1 MQTIQTKYN
10 NPQGVEKALPK
21 KYGQGN
27 FLNFLLLNLIVVC
40 PVIIGSNSLVLAQG
54 NLQNPL
60 EITEI
65 DPLLPTGG
73 EARELTNQER
83 RQLINR
89 LTRLDQQAQVFL
101 RAGDLDN
108 TLLTWNR
115 FLRLSRSLGTVPE
128 IQALGRIGDIAWN
141 QNITKQVNT
150 ISDRLQV
157 IQRTQ
162 QEKIDTPTLQALG
175 TAYQQLR
182 SPTLAIPIYRQLLAQ
197 AKEKQDINATETN
210 LRILGQLHM
219 DWFDYPQAALTYQ
232 ELFDFSIKINDLANQ
247 VIYLEELAYIY
258 DQLKEQE
265 KSIAIKQKLIVYY
278 QAKPELQVK
287 IPNLLSAIAASYAT
301 LNNPQA
307 ARDNYQRAYEIA
319 IAAKQFA
326 AARDALQ
333 GLALLY
339 QTYDQPNTALQIY
352 QILIQVNQQ
361 SYDYYYS
368 MNTYDRMG
376 QIYLQQKDYAQ
387 ALNVFTEGL
396 KIARSLQYQ
405 ELYFSAQVE
414 RIRDLLAN
422 NPR

>member
-1 MQTIQTKYN
+1 MQIIHRKY
-10 NPQGVEKALPK
+10 
-21 KYGQGN
+21 
-27 FLNFLLLNLIVVC
+27 FLLISLILLCPIVVC
-40 PVIIGSNSLVLAQG
+40 RGNLVLAQS

-73 EARELTNQER
+73 ESRELTDQER

-89 LTRLDQQAQVFL
+89 LTRLDQQAKAFL
-101 RAGDLDN
+101 QAGDLEN
-108 TLLTWNR
+108 TLLVWNR
-115 FLRLSRSLGTVPE
+115 FLRLSRSLGTIPE
-128 IQALGRIGDIAWN
+128 IQALGRVGDIAWN

-162 QEKIDTPTLQALG
+162 EEKIDTPTLQALG
-175 TAYQQLR
+175 AAYQQLR
-182 SPTLAIPIYRQLLAQ
+182 SPNLAIPIYRQFLAQ

-210 LRILGQLHM
+210 LRILGQLYM
-219 DWFDYPQAALTYQ
+219 DWFDYRQAALTYQ

-247 VIYLEELAYIY
+247 VVYLEELAYIY
-258 DQLKEQE
+258 DQLKDQE
-265 KSIAIKQKLIVYY
+265 KSIAIKQKLINYY

-287 IPNLLSAIAASYAT
+287 IPTLLSTIAASYT
-301 LNNPQA
+301 ILNNPQA

-319 IAAKQFA
+319 IASKQFA
-326 AARDALQ
+326 LARDALQ
-333 GLALLY
+333 GLARLY
-339 QTYDQPNTALQIY
+339 RAYNQPNTALQIY

-361 SYDYYYS
+361 SYDYYDS
-368 MNTYDRMG
+368 MNTYDQMG
-376 QIYLQQKDYAQ
+376 QIYLQQKNYTQ

-396 KIARSLQYQ
+396 KIARSLQSQ

-414 RIRDLLAN
+414 RMRDLLGN
-422 NPR
+422 NSQ

>member
-1 MQTIQTKYN
+1 MHIIHRKY
-10 NPQGVEKALPK
+10 
-21 KYGQGN
+21 
-27 FLNFLLLNLIVVC
+27 FLLGSLIFLC
-40 PVIIGSNSLVLAQG
+40 PVILFRGGLVLAQG

-60 EITEI
+60 EITEV
-65 DPLLPTGG
+65 DPLLPTRG
-73 EARELTNQER
+73 ESRDLTGQER
-83 RQLINR
+83 RQLTNR
-89 LTRLDQQAQVFL
+89 LGRLDQQSQVFL
-101 RAGDLDN
+101 QAGDLEN
-108 TLLTWNR
+108 TVLVWNR
-115 FLRLSRSLGTVPE
+115 LLRLSRSLGTIPE

-157 IQRTQ
+157 IQRSQ

-182 SPTLAIPIYRQLLAQ
+182 SPNLAIPIYRQLLAQ
-197 AKEKQDINATETN
+197 AKETQDINATETN

-232 ELFDFSIKINDLANQ
+232 ELFDFSVKINDFANQ
-247 VIYLEELAYIY
+247 VNYLEELAYIY
-258 DQLKEQE
+258 DQLKDQE
-265 KSIAIKQKLIVYY
+265 KSIAIKQKLINYY
-278 QAKPELQVK
+278 QAKPELQVR
-287 IPNLLSAIAASYAT
+287 IPNLLTNIGSSYT
-301 LNNPQA
+301 ILGNPQA

-339 QTYDQPNTALQIY
+339 RTYNQPNTALQIY

-361 SYDYYYS
+361 SYDYYDS
-368 MNTYDRMG
+368 MNTYDQMG

-387 ALNVFTEGL
+387 ALNVFSEGL

-414 RIRDLLAN
+414 RMRTLLAN
-422 NPR
+422 NSQ

>member
-10 NPQGVEKALPK
+10 NPQWVEKSLPK
-21 KYGQGN
+21 RYSQYN
-27 FLNFLLLNLIVVC
+27 FLNFLLINLILVC
-40 PVIIGSNSLVLAQG
+40 PVVVGSNSLVLAQG

-73 EARELTNQER
+73 ESRELTNQER

-89 LTRLDQQAQVFL
+89 LTRLDQQAQAFL
-101 RAGDLDN
+101 QWGDLEN

-115 FLRLSRSLGTVPE
+115 FLRLSRSLGIIPE
-128 IQALGRIGDIAWN
+128 IQALGRIGEIAWN

-162 QEKIDTPTLQALG
+162 PEKIDTPTLQALG

-182 SPTLAIPIYRQLLAQ
+182 SPTLAIPVYQQLLAQ
-197 AKEKQDINATETN
+197 AQETQDINATENN

-232 ELFDFSIKINDLANQ
+232 ELFNFSIKINDLANQ
-247 VIYLEELAYIY
+247 VSYLEELAYIY
-258 DQLKEQE
+258 DQLKEHEQ
-265 KSIAIKQKLIVYY
+265 SIAIKQKLINYY
-278 QAKPELQVK
+278 QAKPELQIK
-287 IPNLLSAIAASYAT
+287 IPALLSTIAASYTA

-339 QTYDQPNTALQIY
+339 RTYNQPNIALQIY
-352 QILIQVNQQ
+352 QTLIQVNQQ

-368 MNTYDRMG
+368 MNTYEQMG

-387 ALNVFTEGL
+387 ALNVFLEGL
-396 KIARSLQYQ
+396 KIARLLQYQ

-414 RIRDLLAN
+414 RMRDLLVN
-422 NPR
+422 NSR

>member
-1 MQTIQTKYN
+1 MQMIQTKYN
-10 NPQGVEKALPK
+10 NPQGVEKSLPK
-21 KYGQGN
+21 RYSQYN
-27 FLNFLLLNLIVVC
+27 FLNFLLINLILVC
-40 PVIIGSNSLVLAQG
+40 PVVVGSNSLVLAQG

-73 EARELTNQER
+73 ESRELTNQER

-89 LTRLDQQAQVFL
+89 LTRLDQQAQAFL
-101 RAGDLDN
+101 QGGDLEN

-115 FLRLSRSLGTVPE
+115 FLRLSRSLGIIPE
-128 IQALGRIGDIAWN
+128 IQALGRIGEIAWN

-162 QEKIDTPTLQALG
+162 PEKIDTPTLQALG

-182 SPTLAIPIYRQLLAQ
+182 SPTLAIPVYQQLLAQ
-197 AKEKQDINATETN
+197 AQETQDINATENN

-232 ELFDFSIKINDLANQ
+232 ELFNFSIKINDLANQ
-247 VIYLEELAYIY
+247 ISYLEELAYIY
-258 DQLKEQE
+258 DQLKEHEQ
-265 KSIAIKQKLIVYY
+265 SIAIKQKLINYY
-278 QAKPELQVK
+278 QAKPELQIK
-287 IPNLLSAIAASYAT
+287 IPALLSTIAASYTA

-339 QTYDQPNTALQIY
+339 RTYNQPNIALQIY
-352 QILIQVNQQ
+352 QTLIQVNQQ

-368 MNTYDRMG
+368 MNTYEQMG

-387 ALNVFTEGL
+387 ALNVFLEGL

-414 RIRDLLAN
+414 RMRDLLVN

>member
-1 MQTIQTKYN
+1 MQIICRQY
-10 NPQGVEKALPK
+10 
-21 KYGQGN
+21 
-27 FLNFLLLNLIVVC
+27 FLLSLLSSLILLC
-40 PVIIGSNSLVLAQG
+40 PAVLFRSELVLAQR

-60 EITEI
+60 EITEV

-73 EARELTNQER
+73 ESRELTDPER
-83 RQLINR
+83 RQLANR
-89 LTRLDQQAQVFL
+89 LGRLDQQAKVFL
-101 RAGDLDN
+101 QAGDLEN
-108 TLLTWNR
+108 TVLVWNR
-115 FLRLSRSLGTVPE
+115 FLRLSRSLGTIPE

-141 QNITKQVNT
+141 KNITTQVNT

-157 IQRTQ
+157 IQRSLMQRSQ
-162 QEKIDTPTLQALG
+162 QEKIDIPTLQALG

-182 SPTLAIPIYRQLLAQ
+182 SPNLAIPIYRQLLAQ
-197 AKEKQDINATETN
+197 AKEKQDINATENN

-232 ELFDFSIKINDLANQ
+232 ELFDFSVKINDFANQ
-247 VIYLEELAYIY
+247 VNYLEELAYIY
-258 DQLKEQE
+258 DQLKDQE
-265 KSIAIKQKLIVYY
+265 KSIAIKQKLINYY

-287 IPNLLSAIAASYAT
+287 IPNLLVHIGSSYTT
-301 LNNPQA
+301 LGNPQA

-319 IAAKQFA
+319 IVSKQFA
-326 AARDALQ
+326 TARDALQ

-339 QTYDQPNTALQIY
+339 RTYNQPNTALQIY

-361 SYDYYYS
+361 SYDYYDS
-368 MNTYDRMG
+368 MNTYDQMG

-387 ALNVFTEGL
+387 ALNVFLEGL

-414 RIRDLLAN
+414 RIRTLLSN
-422 NPR
+422 NSQ

>member
-1 MQTIQTKYN
+1 MQIIRRKY
-10 NPQGVEKALPK
+10 
-21 KYGQGN
+21 
-27 FLNFLLLNLIVVC
+27 FLLSSLILLC
-40 PVIIGSNSLVLAQG
+40 PAVLFRGELVLAQG

-60 EITEI
+60 EITEV

-73 EARELTNQER
+73 ESRELTEPER
-83 RQLINR
+83 RQLANR
-89 LTRLDQQAQVFL
+89 LGRLDQQAKVFL
-101 RAGDLDN
+101 QAGDLEN
-108 TLLTWNR
+108 TVLVWNR
-115 FLRLSRSLGTVPE
+115 FLRLSRSLGTIPE
-128 IQALGRIGDIAWN
+128 IQALGRIGDLAWN
-141 QNITKQVNT
+141 KNITTQVNT

-157 IQRTQ
+157 IQRSLMQRSQ
-162 QEKIDTPTLQALG
+162 QEKIDIPTLQALG

-182 SPTLAIPIYRQLLAQ
+182 SPNLAIPIYHQLLAQ
-197 AKEKQDINATETN
+197 AKEKQDINATENN

-232 ELFDFSIKINDLANQ
+232 ELFDFSVKINDFANQ
-247 VIYLEELAYIY
+247 VNYLEELAYIY
-258 DQLKEQE
+258 DQLKDQE
-265 KSIAIKQKLIVYY
+265 KSIAIKQKLINYY

-287 IPNLLSAIAASYAT
+287 IPNLLVHIGSSYTT
-301 LNNPQA
+301 LGNPQA

-319 IAAKQFA
+319 IASKQFA

-339 QTYDQPNTALQIY
+339 RTYNQPNTALQIY

-361 SYDYYYS
+361 SYDYYDS
-368 MNTYDRMG
+368 MNTYDQMG

-387 ALNVFTEGL
+387 ALNVFAEGL

-414 RIRDLLAN
+414 RMRTLLSN
-422 NPR
+422 NSQ

>member
-10 NPQGVEKALPK
+10 NPQGVEKSLPK
-21 KYGQGN
+21 RYSQYN
-27 FLNFLLLNLIVVC
+27 FLNFLLINLILVC
-40 PVIIGSNSLVLAQG
+40 PVVVGSNSLVLAQG

-73 EARELTNQER
+73 ESRELTNQER

-89 LTRLDQQAQVFL
+89 LTRLDQQAQAFL
-101 RAGDLDN
+101 QGGDLEN

-115 FLRLSRSLGTVPE
+115 FLRLSRSLGIIPE
-128 IQALGRIGDIAWN
+128 IQALGRIGEIAWN

-162 QEKIDTPTLQALG
+162 PEKIDTPTLQALG

-182 SPTLAIPIYRQLLAQ
+182 SPTLAIPVYQQLLAQ
-197 AKEKQDINATETN
+197 AQETQDINATENN

-232 ELFDFSIKINDLANQ
+232 ELFNFSIKINDLANQ
-247 VIYLEELAYIY
+247 VSYLEELAYIY
-258 DQLKEQE
+258 DQLKEHEQ
-265 KSIAIKQKLIVYY
+265 SIAIKQKLINYY
-278 QAKPELQVK
+278 QAKPELQIK
-287 IPNLLSAIAASYAT
+287 IPALLSTIAASYTA

-339 QTYDQPNTALQIY
+339 RTYNQPNIALQIY
-352 QILIQVNQQ
+352 QTLIQVNQQ

-368 MNTYDRMG
+368 MNTYEQMG

-387 ALNVFTEGL
+387 ALNVFLEGL
-396 KIARSLQYQ
+396 KIARLLQYQ

-414 RIRDLLAN
+414 RMRDLLVN
-422 NPR
+422 NSR

>member
-10 NPQGVEKALPK
+10 NPQWVEKSLPK
-21 KYGQGN
+21 RYSQYN
-27 FLNFLLLNLIVVC
+27 FLNFLLINLILVC
-40 PVIIGSNSLVLAQG
+40 PVVVGSNSLVLAQG

-73 EARELTNQER
+73 ESRELTNQER

-89 LTRLDQQAQVFL
+89 LTRLDQQAQAFL
-101 RAGDLDN
+101 QGGDLEN

-115 FLRLSRSLGTVPE
+115 FLRLSRSLGIIPE
-128 IQALGRIGDIAWN
+128 IQALGRIGEIAWN

-162 QEKIDTPTLQALG
+162 PEKIDTPTLQALG

-182 SPTLAIPIYRQLLAQ
+182 SPTLAIPVYQQLLAQ
-197 AKEKQDINATETN
+197 AQETQDINATENN

-232 ELFDFSIKINDLANQ
+232 ELFNFSIKINDLANQ
-247 VIYLEELAYIY
+247 ISYLEELAYIY
-258 DQLKEQE
+258 DQLKEHEQ
-265 KSIAIKQKLIVYY
+265 SIAIKQKLINYY
-278 QAKPELQVK
+278 QAKPELQIK
-287 IPNLLSAIAASYAT
+287 IPALLSTIAASYTA

-339 QTYDQPNTALQIY
+339 RTYNQPNIALQIY
-352 QILIQVNQQ
+352 QTLIQVNQQ

-368 MNTYDRMG
+368 MNTYEQMG

-387 ALNVFTEGL
+387 ALNVFLEGL
-396 KIARSLQYQ
+396 KIARLLQYQ

-414 RIRDLLAN
+414 RMRDLLVN
-422 NPR
+422 NSR

>member
-1 MQTIQTKYN
+1 MQII
-10 NPQGVEKALPK
+10 K
-21 KYGQGN
+21 KRY
-27 FLNFLLLNLIVVC
+27 LLLINLILIY
-40 PVIIGSNSLVLAQG
+40 PIVIFGNSWVLAQG

-60 EITEI
+60 EITTI
-65 DPLLPTGG
+65 DPLLPSGA

-83 RQLINR
+83 RQLTNR
-89 LTRLDQQAQVFL
+89 LARLDQQAKVFL
-101 RAGDLDN
+101 QAGDLEN
-108 TLLTWNR
+108 ATLVWNR
-115 FLRLSRSLGTVPE
+115 LLRLSRSLGTIPE

-150 ISDRLQV
+150 ISDRLQA
-157 IQRTQ
+157 IQRLTTQ
-162 QEKIDTPTLQALG
+162 QEKLDLTTLQALG

-182 SPTLAIPIYRQLLAQ
+182 SPTLAVPIYRQILAQ
-197 AKEKQDINATETN
+197 AQERQDINATETN

-219 DWFDYPQAALTYQ
+219 DWFDYPQAAITYQ

-258 DQLKEQE
+258 DQLKDQE

-287 IPNLLSAIAASYAT
+287 IPAVLITIAASYTT
-301 LNNPQA
+301 LRNPQA
-307 ARDNYQRAYEIA
+307 AKDNYQLAYEIA
-319 IAAKQFA
+319 IASKQFA

-339 QTYDQPNTALQIY
+339 QTYNQPITALQIY
-352 QILIQVNQQ
+352 RILIQVNQQ

-368 MNTYDRMG
+368 MNTYDQMG
-376 QIYLQQKDYAQ
+376 QIYLQQKDYSQ

-396 KIARSLQYQ
+396 KIARLLQYQ
-405 ELYFSAQVE
+405 EIYFSAQVE
-414 RIRDLLAN
+414 RTRNLLVSNAQ
-422 NPR
+422 

>member
-1 MQTIQTKYN
+1 MQMIQTKYN
-10 NPQGVEKALPK
+10 NPQWVEKSLPK
-21 KYGQGN
+21 RYSQYN
-27 FLNFLLLNLIVVC
+27 FLNFLLINLILVC
-40 PVIIGSNSLVLAQG
+40 PVVVGSNSLVLAQG

-73 EARELTNQER
+73 ESRELTNQER

-89 LTRLDQQAQVFL
+89 LTRLDQQAQAFL
-101 RAGDLDN
+101 QGGDLEN

-115 FLRLSRSLGTVPE
+115 FLRLSRSLGIIPE
-128 IQALGRIGDIAWN
+128 IQALGRIGEIAWN

-162 QEKIDTPTLQALG
+162 PEKIDTPTLQALG

-182 SPTLAIPIYRQLLAQ
+182 SPTLAIPVYQQLLAQ
-197 AKEKQDINATETN
+197 AQETQDINATENN

-232 ELFDFSIKINDLANQ
+232 ELFNFSIKINDLANQ
-247 VIYLEELAYIY
+247 ISYLEELAYIY
-258 DQLKEQE
+258 DQLKEHEQ
-265 KSIAIKQKLIVYY
+265 SIAIKQKLINYY
-278 QAKPELQVK
+278 QAKPELQIK
-287 IPNLLSAIAASYAT
+287 IPALLSTIAASYTA

-339 QTYDQPNTALQIY
+339 RTYNQPNIALQIY
-352 QILIQVNQQ
+352 QTLIQVNQQ

-368 MNTYDRMG
+368 MNTYEQMG

-387 ALNVFTEGL
+387 ALNVFLEGL

-414 RIRDLLAN
+414 RMRDLLVN

>member
-1 MQTIQTKYN
+1 MSIIRRKY
-10 NPQGVEKALPK
+10 
-21 KYGQGN
+21 
-27 FLNFLLLNLIVVC
+27 FLLSSLIFIC
-40 PVIIGSNSLVLAQG
+40 PVVLWGGGLVLAQG

-60 EITEI
+60 EITEV

-73 EARELTNQER
+73 ESRELTDQER
-83 RQLINR
+83 RQLTNR
-89 LTRLDQQAQVFL
+89 LGRLDQQAQVFL
-101 RAGDLDN
+101 QAGDLEN
-108 TLLTWNR
+108 TILVWNR
-115 FLRLSRSLGTVPE
+115 LLRLSRSLGTIPE

-157 IQRTQ
+157 IQRSQ
-162 QEKIDTPTLQALG
+162 QEKIDIPTLQALG
-175 TAYQQLR
+175 TAYQQMR
-182 SPTLAIPIYRQLLAQ
+182 SPNLAIPIYRQLLAQ

-219 DWFDYPQAALTYQ
+219 DWFDYPQAVLTYQ
-232 ELFDFSIKINDLANQ
+232 ELFDFSVKINDIANQ
-247 VIYLEELAYIY
+247 VSYLEELAYIY
-258 DQLKEQE
+258 DQLKDQE
-265 KSIAIKQKLIVYY
+265 KSIAIKQKLINYY

-287 IPNLLSAIAASYAT
+287 IPNLLTNIGSSYT
-301 LNNPQA
+301 ILGNPQA

-319 IAAKQFA
+319 IATKQFA

-339 QTYDQPNTALQIY
+339 RTYNQPNTALQIY

-361 SYDYYYS
+361 SYDYYDS
-368 MNTYDRMG
+368 MNTYDQMG

-387 ALNVFTEGL
+387 ALNVFSEGL

-414 RIRDLLAN
+414 RMRTLLGN
-422 NPR
+422 NS